1 MPMLISVMTDTEMPH
16 DDIDE
21 LVDIL
26 RAFSGKTDI
35 MVSVGVAVGQVTA
48 LYGSDELAEDS
59 DEESDDDAD
68 EESDDDADDADDD
81 SDDES
86 DEEESALDVDAD
98 YSDDE
103 LEELSLADLKTLA
116 DAWDIEVPERVTKVK
131 LIKLLLGDE

>member
-1 MPMLISVMTDTEMPH
+1 MPMLISVMTDTEMPQ

-68 EESDDDADDADDD
+68 EESDDDADDD